1 MTTSTS
7 PTGYS
12 KRPLGQKLGIKRNF
26 RVAILN
32 ASEEYPE
39 QLAPLPED
47 VVWFTVLDIDLD
59 FIQYFTDS
67 RDELAEQFPAL
78 KAAMHKEA
86 MLWISWPKQASKV
99 PTDLNENIVREIGL
113 ANGLVDVKV
122 AAVDHI
128 WSGLKFVYRKR
139 DR

>member
-47 VVWFTVLDIDLD
+47 VVWFTALDIDLD